1 MIKVVCYCGSAY
13 SFAGDVG
20 VCPQCGEHVSFGSG
34 PVAESQDSDQTIARI
49 LAKAYGGSPPEDLA
63 A

>member
-1 MIKVVCYCGSAY
+1 MINVVCYCGCAY

-20 VCPQCGEHVSFGSG
+20 SCPRCGEHVVFTRG
-34 PVAESQDSDQTIARI
+34 PEAELQDRQETIAKVVAR
-49 LAKAYGGSPPEDLA
+49 ASGGSPPDELA

>member
-1 MIKVVCYCGSAY
+1 MINVVCYCGCTY

-20 VCPQCGEHVSFGSG
+20 SCPKCGEHVSFTRGSDAG
-34 PVAESQDSDQTIARI
+34 PQDTGETIAKI
-49 LAKAYGGSPPEDLA
+49 AAHVSGGSPPEELA

>member
-1 MIKVVCYCGSAY
+1 MIDVVCYCGSAY

-20 VCPQCGEHVSFGSG
+20 VCPQCGEHVSFARA
-34 PVAESQDSDQTIARI
+34 PDAEAHDRQETIAKI
-49 LAKAYGGSPPEDLA
+49 VAKVSGGSPPEDLA